1 MVAVVIAAAVVVVVV
16 AAHSHVRS
24 SFLDSLTFNLNMRER
39 ILIYTQ
45 QAPNAQNYIKCE
57 EHRMNDTHSTEND
70 DDDGDKE

>member
-1 MVAVVIAAAVVVVVV
+1 MVVVIAVAVA

-45 QAPNAQNYIKCE
+45 QAPNAQNYIKTE
-57 EHRMNDTHSTEND
+57 ERRMNDTHSTEND
-70 DDDGDKE
+70 DDDGDDNE